1 MNKTVLTIKNLTKLY
16 KNNTKA
22 NDNISLNFESG
33 EITALIGHNGAGK
46 TTLLNQ
52 VIGLVKPTN
61 GEILING
68 INIVNKPSLARKLV
82 SSMPQ
87 FQVPIKGVSVYQ
99 AVDSILRVKGFSKGV
114 SKEKATNI
122 IKELQIDEWGNVSG
136 EKLSGGLQRLTSFAM
151 TVTSD
156 TPVVLLDEP
165 TNDVDPVRRI
175 VMWRYLRKLADN
187 GVIVIIVTHNLLEV
201 EKYADRYVLLDKG
214 CVKKDTKTCGKS
226 LKGGEHIINIIGI
239 EKDSISVFRNVYNT
253 KYYDEEK
260 RLLVFLKESEVI
272 NAVETTLKLLR
283 EEQIISYDLKIG
295 SLNDTYGGMI
305 DDDD

>member
-122 IKELQIDEWGNVSG
+122 IKELQIDEWENVSG

-175 VMWRYLRKLADN
+175 VMWKYLRKLADN

-214 CVKKDTKTCGKS
+214 CVKKDIKTCGKS

-239 EKDSISVFRNVYNT
+239 EKDSISVFRNVYKT

>member
-122 IKELQIDEWGNVSG
+122 IKELQIDEWRNVSG

-175 VMWRYLRKLADN
+175 VMWKYLRKLADN
-187 GVIVIIVTHNLLEV
+187 GIIVIIVTHNLLEV

-239 EKDSISVFRNVYNT
+239 EKDSISVFQNVYNT

>member
-16 KNNTKA
+16 RKNTKA
-22 NDNISLNFESG
+22 NNNISLSFESG
-33 EITALIGHNGAGK
+33 EIIALIGHNGAGK

-68 INIVNKPSLARKLV
+68 IDIVNRPSLARKLI

-99 AVDSILRVKGFSKGV
+99 AIESILRVKGFSKIV
-114 SKEKATNI
+114 SKEKTINI
-122 IKELQIDEWGNVSG
+122 IKELQIDDWKNVAG

-156 TPVVLLDEP
+156 SPIVLLDEP
-165 TNDVDPVRRI
+165 TNDVDPIRRI
-175 VMWRYLRKLADN
+175 LMWKYLRKLTDN

-201 EKYADRYVLLDKG
+201 EKYADRYILLDKG
-214 CVKKDTKTCGKS
+214 CVKEDTKLCGEN
-226 LKGGEHIINIIGI
+226 LKNGKHILNIIGI
-239 EKDSISVFRNVYNT
+239 EKDNISVFGNLSNIKYN
-253 KYYDEEK
+253 EK
-260 RLLVFLKESEVI
+260 EQRLVIFLEESEVSNVI
-272 NAVETTLKLLR
+272 DITLKLLS
-283 EEQIISYDLKIG
+283 EEKITSYDLKIG

-305 DDDD
+305 DEND

>member
-16 KNNTKA
+16 KNNTRA

-122 IKELQIDEWGNVSG
+122 IKELQIDEWENVSG

-175 VMWRYLRKLADN
+175 VMWKYLRKLADN

-214 CVKKDTKTCGKS
+214 CVKKDIKTCGKS

-239 EKDSISVFRNVYNT
+239 EKDSISVFRNVYKT

>member
-16 KNNTKA
+16 KNNAKA
-22 NDNISLNFESG
+22 NNNISLSFESG

-68 INIVNKPSLARKLV
+68 IDIVDKPSLARELV

-99 AVDSILRVKGFSKGV
+99 ALDSILRVKGFSKRI
-114 SKEKATNI
+114 SKEKAFNI
-122 IKELQIDEWGNVSG
+122 IKELQIDDWKNVSG

-151 TVTSD
+151 TVTSE

-175 VMWRYLRKLADN
+175 VMWKYLRKLADN

-201 EKYADRYVLLDKG
+201 EKYADRYILLDKG

-226 LKGGEHIINIIGI
+226 FKSDEHILNIIGI

-260 RLLVFLKESEVI
+260 RLVAFIKECEVI
-272 NAVETTLKLLR
+272 NVIDTTLKLLR

-295 SLNDTYGGMI
+295 SLNDFYGGML
-305 DDDD
+305 DEKN

>member
-22 NDNISLNFESG
+22 NNNISLSFESG

-68 INIVNKPSLARKLV
+68 IDIVDKPSLARKLV

-99 AVDSILRVKGFSKGV
+99 AVDSILRVKGFSKRI
-114 SKEKATNI
+114 SKEKAINI
-122 IKELQIDEWGNVSG
+122 IKELQIDDWKNVSG

-151 TVTSD
+151 TVTSE

-175 VMWRYLRKLADN
+175 VMWKYLRKLADN
-187 GVIVIIVTHNLLEV
+187 GIIVIIVTHNLLEV
-201 EKYADRYVLLDKG
+201 EKYADRYILLDKG

-226 LKGGEHIINIIGI
+226 FKSGEHILNIIGI

-260 RLLVFLKESEVI
+260 RLVAFIKECEVI
-272 NAVETTLKLLR
+272 NVIDTTLKLLR

-295 SLNDTYGGMI
+295 SLNDLYGGML
-305 DDDD
+305 DGNN

>member
-16 KNNTKA
+16 KNNTRA

-122 IKELQIDEWGNVSG
+122 IKELQIDEWENVSG

-175 VMWRYLRKLADN
+175 VMWKYLRKLADN

-214 CVKKDTKTCGKS
+214 CVKKDIKTCGKS

-239 EKDSISVFRNVYNT
+239 EKDSISVFRNVYKT

-283 EEQIISYDLKIG
+283 EDISFPKCL
-295 SLNDTYGGMI
+295 
-305 DDDD
+305 

>member
-22 NDNISLNFESG
+22 NDNISLNLESG

-122 IKELQIDEWGNVSG
+122 IKELQIDEWRNVSG

-175 VMWRYLRKLADN
+175 VMWKYLRKLADN
-187 GVIVIIVTHNLLEV
+187 GIIVIIVTHNLLEV

-239 EKDSISVFRNVYNT
+239 EKDSISVFQNVYNT

>member
-122 IKELQIDEWGNVSG
+122 IKELQIDEWRNVSG

-175 VMWRYLRKLADN
+175 VMWKYLRKLADN
-187 GVIVIIVTHNLLEV
+187 GIIVIIVTHNLLEV

-239 EKDSISVFRNVYNT
+239 EKDSISVFQNIYNT